1 MPPPSIANPTKLSPA
16 PSQRLPPGEGPPAGA
31 WMGQGRRSPGP
42 GMRDPEDAPLSPRP
56 AGLCHQKGSPAAR
69 PPALG
74 SEHRARS
81 AGQRR
86 PEFDREG
93 GVSAKR
99 QMSASGWGWERQNFS
114 NASRQH
120 APCSPI
126 TYAAKEGR
134 QGAASSASA
143 PLLPFRRAYT
153 RRPKLPRR
161 PLSPLAR
168 LPQAPDTAITLNGN
182 APRRSVLSRARR
194 GSGWSQQRAPGKLQK
209 IKVALGS
216 SPVPKLGGFT
226 RTPG

>member
-1 MPPPSIANPTKLSPA
+1 MPLPSIANPTKLSPA
-16 PSQRLPPGEGPPAGA
+16 PSRRLPPGEGPPAGA
-31 WMGQGRRSPGP
+31 WMGQGRRSLGP

-56 AGLCHQKGSPAAR
+56 AGLCHQKGGPAAR

-74 SEHRARS
+74 SEDRARS

-126 TYAAKEGR
+126 TYAANEEDRAQPPVPAPRSFRSEERTPGVPSS
-134 QGAASSASA
+134 QGAHFPRWRGS
-143 PLLPFRRAYT
+143 
-153 RRPKLPRR
+153 PRR
-161 PLSPLAR
+161 PTPR
-168 LPQAPDTAITLNGN
+168 LP
-182 APRRSVLSRARR
+182 
-194 GSGWSQQRAPGKLQK
+194 
-209 IKVALGS
+209 
-216 SPVPKLGGFT
+216 
-226 RTPG
+226 